1 MKFKK
6 GIALL
11 LSVLMIT
18 SMIGIHAF
26 ATESTDVAKNGTHV
40 YKSLTEA
47 INDAQDGDTI
57 TLLKDC
63 AFDWD
68 SAYQF
73 KKSLTFTGNYTMT
86 TDTYGFYISAEKTIK
101 LDGCKLN
108 MKNISYSH
116 NGDGQV
122 NWTAIIMGT
131 KSKLLLDNEAIL
143 SISGGNKEAA
153 IQGISTCGNAEV
165 ALDHKSKIY
174 VKDCKEDAFERV
186 DNNLNTKDKIN
197 VLNGSEIEVDHCR
210 GAFINTFD
218 ITVTKSTVNVHDCTA
233 NASNGSNFYITDSTV
248 SVTNSGT
255 HGISASDF
263 IVDQSTVI
271 SNKNGANGITVG
283 GKMEVKNK
291 SKIEIV
297 ENKCTISSKWTHP
310 GALVVKSGGI
320 IDKTCNVRIVNNQ
333 GSGISVLGGTFTM
346 DAGVVSKNVA
356 EKLTIGGGVYN
367 KGTFIMNTGV
377 SIYDNDASVAG
388 DDLYNEDG
396 ATFTLQDT
404 DTMDVTDPQ
413 SSVDIT
419 GWFYDGK
426 KNAED
431 TPRWNV
437 TEKPYYYEESADF
450 TSVSQLTALK
460 AAHPLEKYTVT
471 VNYLDKSTN
480 EKIAKSYTF
489 EDYEGEKYDVTAYD
503 KIKIEKYNYDSTTGD
518 KLSDVFDK
526 DKIINVWYSAVIEI
540 EDPEPPL
547 VNPDNNN
554 KGDNNNQK
562 DSNNLVKTGDNT
574 NIALGLLLLALSFTV
589 MTSFIRKKKN
599 AR

>member
-1 MKFKK
+1 MKFRK
-6 GIALL
+6 GLALL
-11 LSVLMIT
+11 LSIFVLT
-18 SMIGIHAF
+18 SVIGIHAF
-26 ATESTDVAKNGTHV
+26 AEESTDVAKIGAHF
-40 YKSLTEA
+40 YSSLTEA
-47 INDAQDGDTI
+47 INNAQDGDTI

-73 KKSLTFTGNYTMT
+73 EKSLTFTGNYTMT
-86 TDTYGFYISAEKTIK
+86 TNTYGFYIKPGKTIK
-101 LDGCKLN
+101 LDGSKLN
-108 MKNISYSH
+108 MVSISNSH
-116 NGDGQV
+116 NGDLQV
-122 NWTAIIMGT
+122 DWTAIIMGT
-131 KSKLLLDNEAIL
+131 SSKIMLDNEAQL
-143 SISGGNKEAA
+143 SISGNTEAET
-153 IQGISTCGNAEV
+153 QGISTCGDTEIT
-165 ALDHKSKIY
+165 LDHKSKIDI
-174 VKDCKEDAFERV
+174 KNCKEDAFERV
-186 DNNLNTKDKIN
+186 DKVTDTKDKIN
-197 VLNGSEIEVDHCR
+197 VFHHSEIKVDHCR
-210 GAFINTFD
+210 SAFTHTFD
-218 ITVTKSTVNVHDCTA
+218 ITVKESVVDVRNCIG

-248 SVTNSGT
+248 SFINSGA
-255 HGISASDF
+255 HGISAAEF
-263 IVDQSTVI
+263 IVDNSTVT
-271 SNKNGANGITVG
+271 SNKNGANGITVS
-283 GKMEVKNK
+283 GKMEIKNK
-291 SKIEIV
+291 SKVEV
-297 ENKCTISSKWTHP
+297 AENKCSISSKWTYP
-310 GALVVKSGGI
+310 GALVVKSGGT
-320 IDKTCNVRIVNNQ
+320 IDKTCDVRIVNNQ
-333 GSGISVLGGTFTM
+333 GSGICVLGGTFTM

-388 DDLYNEDG
+388 DDFYNEAD
-396 ATFTLQDT
+396 AIFTLQDT

-426 KNAED
+426 KSAED

-450 TSVSQLTALK
+450 TGVSQLTALK

-503 KIKIEKYNYDSTTGD
+503 KIKVEKYSYDSTTGD
-518 KLSDVFDK
+518 KLSDIFDK
-526 DKIINVWYSAVIEI
+526 DKIINVWYSAVVDI

-554 KGDNNNQK
+554 KKDDN
-562 DSNNLVKTGDNT
+562 LAETGDST
-574 NIALGLLLLALSFTV
+574 NIALGLLLFALSFAV

-599 AR
+599 IH

>member
-1 MKFKK
+1 MKFRK
-6 GIALL
+6 GLALL
-11 LSVLMIT
+11 LSIFVLT
-18 SMIGIHAF
+18 SVIGIHAF
-26 ATESTDVAKNGTHV
+26 AEESTDVAKIGTHF
-40 YKSLTEA
+40 YSSLTEA
-47 INDAQDGDTI
+47 INNAQDGDTI

-73 KKSLTFTGNYTMT
+73 EKSLTFTGNYTMT
-86 TDTYGFYISAEKTIK
+86 TNTYGFYIKPGKTIK
-101 LDGCKLN
+101 LDGSKLN
-108 MKNISYSH
+108 MVNISDSH
-116 NGDGQV
+116 NGDSQV
-122 NWTAIIMGT
+122 DWTAIIMGT
-131 KSKLLLDNEAIL
+131 GSKLILDNEAKL
-143 SISGGNKEAA
+143 FISGGNAEAA
-153 IQGISTCGNAEV
+153 IQGISTCGNAEIT
-165 ALDHKSKIY
+165 LDNKSKIY
-174 VKDCKEDAFERV
+174 VKDCGEDAFERV
-186 DNNLNTKDKIN
+186 DNDLNTKDKIN
-197 VLNGSEIEVDHCR
+197 VLNHSEIEVDHCR

-218 ITVTKSTVNVHDCTA
+218 ITITKSIVDVHDCTG

-248 SVTNSGT
+248 SFINSGA
-255 HGISASDF
+255 HGISASEF
-263 IVDQSTVI
+263 IVDNSTVT
-271 SNKNGANGITVG
+271 SNKNGANGITVS
-283 GKMEVKNK
+283 GKMEIKNK
-291 SKIEIV
+291 SKVEV
-297 ENKCTISSKWTHP
+297 AENKCSISSKWTHP
-310 GALVVKSGGI
+310 GALVVKSGGT

-333 GSGISVLGGTFTM
+333 GSGISVLAGTFTM

-388 DDLYNEDG
+388 DDLYNEAD
-396 ATFTLQDT
+396 AIFTLQDT

-426 KNAED
+426 KSAED

-437 TEKPYYYEESADF
+437 TEKPYYYEESTDF
-450 TSVSQLTALK
+450 TGVSQLTALK

-471 VNYLDKSTN
+471 VNYLDKSTS

-503 KIKIEKYNYDSTTGD
+503 KIKVEKYSYDSTTGD
-518 KLSDVFDK
+518 KLSDIFDK
-526 DKIINVWYSAVIEI
+526 DKIINVWYSAVVEI

-554 KGDNNNQK
+554 KKDDN
-562 DSNNLVKTGDNT
+562 LAETGDST
-574 NIALGLLLLALSFTV
+574 NIALGLLLFALSFAV

-599 AR
+599 IH